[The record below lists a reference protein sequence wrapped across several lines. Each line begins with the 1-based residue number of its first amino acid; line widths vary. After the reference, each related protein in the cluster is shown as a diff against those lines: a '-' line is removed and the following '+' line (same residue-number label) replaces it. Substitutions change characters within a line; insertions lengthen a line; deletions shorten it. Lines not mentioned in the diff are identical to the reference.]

1 MLSLA
6 SYMSAK
12 GFDRIAF
19 IYDWLARLVY
29 GNGILHAATLGM
41 AEVREGD
48 KVLIL
53 GGGSGKLLSSFSPG
67 HFPAEIVYVE
77 PSQEMMAKAQ
87 KVWTSMEVSAQ
98 KSIQWVLDTDRFVQS
113 KDEYD
118 VLITPFVLDLFPE
131 EKLKEVFSRLNH
143 ALKAGG
149 TWLYAD
155 FFIKEDS
162 FRLFRLL
169 LVKFM
174 YTFFQL
180 ICGVENQNLAE
191 TSILFNKHG
200 YQLLKRKEFSSAMI
214 EGIVY
219 RKS

>member
-1 MLSLA
+1 
-6 SYMSAK
+6 MSDK

-19 IYDWLARLVY
+19 IYDWLAKLVY
-29 GNGILHAATLGM
+29 GDGILHAATLGM
-41 AEVREGD
+41 DEVREED

-53 GGGSGKLLSSFSPG
+53 GGGSGKILAAFRQEN
-67 HFPAEIVYVE
+67 FPKEVVYVE
-77 PSQEMMAKAQ
+77 PSAEMMAKA
-87 KVWTSMEVSAQ
+87 KEVWTSLEVSAQ
-98 KSIQWVLDTDRFVQS
+98 YSIQWVLDTDRFIQGENV
-113 KDEYD
+113 YD
-118 VLITPFVLDLFPE
+118 VLITPFVLDLFPT
-131 EKLKEVFSRLNH
+131 EKLAEVFSRLHH

-174 YTFFQL
+174 YAFFRL

-191 TSILFNKHG
+191 TSILFNKYG
-200 YQLLKRKEFSSAMI
+200 YQLLLRKEFSLAMI
-214 EGIVY
+214 EGIIY